1 MAFHPEASFGRDK
14 FLFNRKLT
22 VNSQKSKVNS
32 KSMLDIQYIREN
44 PKKVQKG
51 ADQKQVK
58 VDVNKLL
65 EVDEK
70 RRELI
75 QKAEKIRAK
84 KNKASKKIAKADKE
98 EKKKIISDMKKLDEE
113 NEGLEE
119 KLKETEEKFD
129 SLMRQIPNPPL
140 EDVPVGESDEDNK
153 VIEKVGEPP
162 KFDFEPKDH
171 LELGELHNIIDTK
184 RASKTSGSRFTFLK
198 GEAVQLQFALVNF
211 AFENLVKR
219 GFTPVIPPIMLRP
232 EMMEAMGYTE
242 RGEDEIFYL
251 EKDDLFLAGTSE
263 QMIGPMH
270 AEEIFEESDFPKKY
284 LGYSSCFRRE
294 AGSYG
299 KDTRG
304 ILRVHQFDKLEMFI
318 FTTPDKSKE
327 EHEKL
332 LEIEKEMMKKLEIPY
347 QVIDI
352 CTGDLGDPAAK
363 KYDIEAWMPG
373 QDRYRETH
381 STSNCTDFQARRLN
395 VRYRDKDDQLQFAH
409 TLNGTLFAIGRILIA
424 ILENNQ
430 NEDGS
435 IDIPEALHKY
445 LPFKKIEVDEN

>member
-1 MAFHPEASFGRDK
+1 
-14 FLFNRKLT
+14 
-22 VNSQKSKVNS
+22 
-32 KSMLDIQYIREN
+32 MLDIQYIREN
-44 PKKVQKG
+44 PKKVQEG
-51 ADQKQVK
+51 ADKKQVDVSVDKLLK
-58 VDVNKLL
+58 VDK
-65 EVDEK
+65 K

-75 QKAEKIRAK
+75 QKVEKVREE
-84 KNKASKKIAKADKE
+84 KNKASKKIAKAD
-98 EKKKIISDMKKLDEE
+98 EKKKKEIISEMKELDEE
-113 NEGLEE
+113 NDGLEE
-119 KLKETEEKFD
+119 NLKEIEEKFEK
-129 SLMRQIPNPPL
+129 LMKKIPNPPF
-140 EDVPVGESDEDNK
+140 EEVPVGESDEENK

-162 KFDFEPKDH
+162 KFDFKPKDH
-171 LELGELHNIIDTK
+171 LELGEMHDIIDTE
-184 RASKTSGSRFTFLK
+184 RASKTSGARFTFLK
-198 GEAVQLQFALVNF
+198 GEAAQLQFALVSF
-211 AFENLVKR
+211 ALENLVKKD
-219 GFTPVIPPIMLRP
+219 FTPVITPVMLRP
-232 EMMEAMGYTE
+232 EMMEAMGYVE
-242 RGEDEIFYL
+242 RGRDEIFYL

-270 AEEIFEESDFPKKY
+270 AKEIFDKDNLPKKY

-299 KDTRG
+299 KDTKG

-318 FTTPDKSKE
+318 FTTPEKSKE
-327 EHEKL
+327 EHENL
-332 LEIEKEMMKKLEIPY
+332 LQIEKEMMNKLEIPY

-373 QDRYRETH
+373 QDKYRETH

-395 VRYRDKDDQLQFAH
+395 VRYRDENGDLQFAH

>member
-1 MAFHPEASFGRDK
+1 
-14 FLFNRKLT
+14 
-22 VNSQKSKVNS
+22 
-32 KSMLDIQYIREN
+32 MLDIQYIREN
-44 PKKVQKG
+44 PKKIQEG
-51 ADQKQVK
+51 ADKKQ
-58 VDVNKLL
+58 VDVNVDELL
-65 EVDEK
+65 KVDEK

-75 QKAEKIRAK
+75 QKVEKVREE
-84 KNKASKKIAKADKE
+84 KNKASKKIAKANKK
-98 EKKKIISDMKKLDEE
+98 EKKKIIAEMQKLDKE
-113 NEGLEE
+113 NDGLEDKLNEVEDQFE
-119 KLKETEEKFD
+119 KLMKA
-129 SLMRQIPNPPL
+129 IPNPPFD
-140 EDVPVGESDEDNK
+140 DVPVGESDEENK
-153 VIEKVGEPP
+153 VIEKVGEPAD
-162 KFDFEPKDH
+162 FDFKVKDH
-171 LELGELHNIIDTK
+171 LELGELHDIIDTQ
-184 RASKTSGSRFTFLK
+184 RASKTSGSRFAFLK
-198 GEAVQLQFALVNF
+198 GEAVQLQFALVSF
-211 AFENLVKR
+211 ALENLVKK
-219 GFTPVIPPIMLRP
+219 GFTPVVTPVMLRP

-242 RGEDEIFYL
+242 RGRDEIFYI

-270 AEEIFEESDFPKKY
+270 AEEVFDKNKLPKKY

-318 FTTPDKSKE
+318 FTTPEKSKE
-327 EHEKL
+327 EHENL
-332 LEIEKEMMKKLEIPY
+332 LRIEKEMMEKLEIPY

-373 QDRYRETH
+373 QKKYRETH

-395 VRYRDKDDQLQFAH
+395 VRYRDENGDLQFAH
-409 TLNGTLFAIGRILIA
+409 TLNGTLFAIGRIIIA

-430 NEDGS
+430 NKDGS